1 NALNQNQY
9 NLKLMIMITVAL
21 VFKLSWFYPKFTE
34 RVSTSE
40 QTQLKFLPCFFP
52 DYKLPFA
59 AETEI
64 QSIPEGANRFN
75 LHLGRAKRV

>member
-1 NALNQNQY
+1 
-9 NLKLMIMITVAL
+9 M
-21 VFKLSWFYPKFTE
+21 
-34 RVSTSE
+34 STSE

>member
-1 NALNQNQY
+1 NPNSQSQN
-9 NLKLMIMITVAL
+9 LMIMITVVL
-21 VFKLSWFYPKFTE
+21 VFKIIWLYSGLTE

-40 QTQLKFLPCFFP
+40 QTQLKFSPCFFP